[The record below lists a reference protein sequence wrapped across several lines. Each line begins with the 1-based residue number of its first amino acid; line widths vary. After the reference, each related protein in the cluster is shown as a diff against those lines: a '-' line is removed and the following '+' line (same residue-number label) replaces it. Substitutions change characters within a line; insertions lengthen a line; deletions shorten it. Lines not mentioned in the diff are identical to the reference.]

1 MKRRASPSRLPAPS
15 AARRQVARPAVRK
28 EPVRKDKEGGT
39 RKDALLRLHESLVAK
54 RDELREQLAHE
65 LEASAS
71 AATGTGDLFDAAMDG
86 AQTEMHSQ
94 LAAFESRELQQIERA
109 IKLIRL
115 GRYGSCEICQGQIPI
130 ARLKALPYATVC
142 IDCRQ
147 KQESRGG
154 AAADEGENWET
165 VFEYEG
171 AQSDRD
177 LTIRDL
183 DISAE

>member
-1 MKRRASPSRLPAPS
+1 MS
-15 AARRQVARPAVRK
+15 
-28 EPVRKDKEGGT
+28 
-39 RKDALLRLHESLVAK
+39 RKDALLRLHKSLVAK

-65 LEASAS
+65 LESAQPT
-71 AATGTGDLFDAAMDG
+71 AAGSGDLFDAALDG
-86 AQTEMHSQ
+86 TQNEMHSQ

-109 IKLIRL
+109 IKLIRK
-115 GRYGSCEICQGQIPI
+115 GRYGACEACGSQIPI

-147 KQESRGG
+147 KQETRGG
-154 AAADEGENWET
+154 GPDEEGENWET

-177 LTIRDL
+177 LTMRDI
-183 DISAE
+183 DIDAE